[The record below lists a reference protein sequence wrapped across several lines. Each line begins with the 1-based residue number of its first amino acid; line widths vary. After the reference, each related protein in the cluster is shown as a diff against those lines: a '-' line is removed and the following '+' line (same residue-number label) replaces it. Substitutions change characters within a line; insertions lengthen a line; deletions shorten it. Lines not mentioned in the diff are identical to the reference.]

1 MDLVVHGGAVPTFL
15 LERLLAATGASA
27 VVPRPPR
34 AVRLSDA
41 RRTPEFTALR
51 PLVEAEKLDC
61 AFVDRNRQL
70 SDFGLI
76 AFAMDSTLI
85 TIECIDELAD
95 FAGRKAEVSAVT
107 EAAMRGELDY
117 RASLQQRLALL
128 AGLDARVLARVYGE
142 RLALS
147 PGAGE
152 LLEAA
157 RSNGLRSA
165 IISGGFT
172 YFTERLRIEHGFDF
186 ATSNELEIRG
196 GKLTGRVVGDIV
208 DADAKGRHLARLTG
222 ELGLHREKVIVIAD
236 GANDLGMLGKAGL
249 SVAYR
254 ARPALRASADVAINF
269 AGLDSLLNL
278 LAPGRRWGAGA
289 GEAARTAGNGTR
301 LRGPISARDRSSA
314 RR

>member
-41 RRTPEFTALR
+41 RRTPEFAALL
-51 PLVEAEKLDC
+51 PFIEAEKLDW
-61 AFVDRNRQL
+61 AFVDRNCKL

-85 TIECIDELAD
+85 TSECIDELAD

-157 RSNGLRSA
+157 RNAGLRSA

-186 ATSNELEIRG
+186 ATANELEIRG
-196 GKLTGRVVGDIV
+196 GRLTGRVVGDMV
-208 DADAKGRHLARLTG
+208 DAEAKGRHLARLTG
-222 ELGLHREKVIVIAD
+222 ELGLHREQVIAIGD
-236 GANDLGMLGKAGL
+236 GANDLPMLGEAGL

-254 ARPALRASADVAINF
+254 AKAAIRASADVAINF

-278 LAPGRRWGAGA
+278 LAPDRR
-289 GEAARTAGNGTR
+289 
-301 LRGPISARDRSSA
+301 
-314 RR
+314 